1 MRNPPPANTRQTS
14 VAGFISSKSKEIGP
28 NPPPRHGSQQGSVS
42 AKTARLLKLYG
53 DEVRIRFSPRT
64 VRAYEDNVHHFLR
77 WLSSRGLELVDVKTE
92 DVHAYQ
98 RQLFTAK
105 KADDRSY
112 SVSTQAGRIVALKS
126 FFRFLYRRLLIL
138 RDPAASVEL
147 PHRENRIP
155 RVILTKKEALRVL
168 GAVKGTTAIALRDR
182 ALLETLYATGI
193 RYSELAKLTPY
204 DVDTEERLLCVIQG
218 KGRKD
223 RNVPLTHAAA
233 RAIEAY
239 LMRARG
245 KLLGR
250 SKAPYLF
257 LSYKGGILYDNM
269 INKRL
274 ARWAKK
280 AGVKKHV
287 TCHTFRHSVATH
299 LLRGRADI
307 RHIQALL
314 GHASLKSTERY
325 TRVELSDLRKVIA
338 RAHPRGR

>member
-1 MRNPPPANTRQTS
+1 MNTRHFAKTRQTA
-14 VAGFISSKSKEIGP
+14 VAGFIPRKRKDIGP
-28 NPPPRHGSQQGSVS
+28 NPPLRHGNQQGSVS
-42 AKTARLLKLYG
+42 ARTTRLLKLYG
-53 DEVRIRFSPRT
+53 DGVRVRSSPRT

-77 WLSSRGLELVDVKTE
+77 WLSSRGVDLVEVKTE
-92 DVHAYQ
+92 DIQAYQ
-98 RQLFTAK
+98 RQLFTARK
-105 KADDRSY
+105 PDGRPYA
-112 SVSTQAGRIVALKS
+112 VSTQAGRIVALKS

-147 PHRENRIP
+147 PHLGSRVP
-155 RVILTKKEALRVL
+155 RVILTKKEVL
-168 GAVKGTTAIALRDR
+168 KVLAAVRGATPIALRDR
-182 ALLETLYATGI
+182 AVLETLYATGI

-204 DVDTEERLLCVIQG
+204 DVDTEERLLRVIEG

-223 RNVPLTHAAA
+223 RYVPLTHAAA

-239 LMRARG
+239 LVKARG

-257 LSYKGGILYDNM
+257 LSYKGGILYDSM
-269 INKRL
+269 VNKRL
-274 ARWAKK
+274 ARWVRK
-280 AGVKKHV
+280 AGIKKHV

-325 TRVELSDLRKVIA
+325 TRVELSDLRRVIA

>member
-1 MRNPPPANTRQTS
+1 MTSPLRQTRQNGRGGPISLKGKPLASTS
-14 VAGFISSKSKEIGP
+14 P
-28 NPPPRHGSQQGSVS
+28 LRHESQQGSVS
-42 AKTARLLKLYG
+42 AKTTRLLKLFA
-53 DEVRIRFSPRT
+53 DEARVRFSPRT
-64 VRAYEDNVHHFLR
+64 VRAYEDNVRHFLGFIT
-77 WLSSRGLELVDVKTE
+77 SRGVDFPEVKTE
-92 DVHAYQ
+92 DIQAYQ
-98 RQLFTAK
+98 RQLFTARK
-105 KADDRSY
+105 VDGRPY

-147 PHRENRIP
+147 PHLESRVP
-155 RVILTKKEALRVL
+155 RVILTRKEALKIL
-168 GAVKGTTAIALRDR
+168 AAVRGTSPVALRDR
-182 ALLETLYATGI
+182 AVMETLYATGI

-204 DVDTEERLLCVIQG
+204 DVDTEEKLLRVIQG

-223 RNVPLTHAAA
+223 RYVPLTRAAA
-233 RAIEAY
+233 HSIEVYLVKARA
-239 LMRARG
+239 

-257 LSYKGGILYDNM
+257 VSYQGGILYDGM
-269 INKRL
+269 INERL
-274 ARWAKK
+274 SRWARK
-280 AGVKKHV
+280 AGIKKHV
-287 TCHTFRHSVATH
+287 TCHTFRHTVATH

-325 TRVELSDLRKVIA
+325 TRVELSDLRRVIA